1 MNGFLLFLHF
11 VGLMIGAAGG
21 LGGAILGRRALT
33 MPPEQA
39 QVIRSLGPMLAN
51 VAAVGV
57 AVLWV
62 TGVILV
68 FSMYGGFGNLPSLFW
83 VKLAF
88 VIAVTV
94 LVGLVHMTYAEIRRT
109 KNPAL
114 GARFAILGPA
124 TGLANLI
131 VVLIACFAFL

>member
-1 MNGFLLFLHF
+1 MYAILLFLHF

-21 LGGAILGRRALT
+21 LGGAILGRRALS

-39 QVIRSLGPMLAN
+39 QTVRSLGPFLAN

-57 AVLWV
+57 VVLWLS
-62 TGVILV
+62 GLALV
-68 FSMYGGFGNLPSLFW
+68 WMRGGFGDLPSLFW
-83 VKLAF
+83 VKFAF

-94 LVGLVHMTYAEIRRT
+94 LVGLVHMTYAELRRT
-109 KNPAL
+109 KNPAVAGRL
-114 GARFAILGPA
+114 AILGPL

-131 VVLIACFAFL
+131 VVLTACFAFL